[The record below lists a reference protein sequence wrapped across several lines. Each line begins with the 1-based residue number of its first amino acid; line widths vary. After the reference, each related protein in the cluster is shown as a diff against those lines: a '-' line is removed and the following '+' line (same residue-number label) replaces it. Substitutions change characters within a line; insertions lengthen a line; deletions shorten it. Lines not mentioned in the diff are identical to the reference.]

1 MGGFPSPA
9 TTYEKPRRSNTN
21 TSITPCS
28 SNCGHTSTSMS
39 GSSLPGRTHSTHCA
53 EKQMGAHPHRTHA
66 LGGIAFL
73 SHRSARHQPPYAG
86 DSGTREPLSAT
97 LGSRGL
103 SDRTRWWGHFQVLRL
118 GGRVRSHRSRRRP
131 VKWRSGPTCAQVN
144 GLFACKGVGGVG
156 VGRSAGGGVGGVP
169 ILPPVG
175 SRCAWRGVAVS
186 GSVCQ
191 FRVCS
196 CLLGHCTRS
205 VGNAPLLF
213 GCTAT

>member
-1 MGGFPSPA
+1 MA
-9 TTYEKPRRSNTN
+9 TPPPRCQDHRCLGEHIRLTA
-21 TSITPCS
+21 
-28 SNCGHTSTSMS
+28 
-39 GSSLPGRTHSTHCA
+39 R
-53 EKQMGAHPHRTHA
+53 KKRMGAHPHRTHA
-66 LGGIAFL
+66 LGGIASL
-73 SHRSARHQPPYAG
+73 PHRSAHHQPPYAG

-103 SDRTRWWGHFQVLRL
+103 SDRTRWWGHFQVLQL

-156 VGRSAGGGVGGVP
+156 VGRSAGGSVGGVP

-175 SRCAWRGVAVS
+175 PSCAWRGAAVS

-196 CLLGHCTRS
+196 CVLGHCTRS

>member
-1 MGGFPSPA
+1 MTYPSPFVPPRSGRAA
-9 TTYEKPRRSNTN
+9 TGERVTEKLGAAMRAANSTRTNQVCHMNAIVRRTIA
-21 TSITPCS
+21 SIATAIL
-28 SNCGHTSTSMS
+28 SMGLIS
-39 GSSLPGRTHSTHCA
+39 ACAGREQGQNMEQC
-53 EKQMGAHPHRTHA
+53 
-66 LGGIAFL
+66 
-73 SHRSARHQPPYAG
+73 
-86 DSGTREPLSAT
+86 SGTIIDLPSAIWAPVIDGVPFLVVNGAKAT
-97 LGSRGL
+97 VIAGTPQA
-103 SDRTRWWGHFQVLRL
+103 DI
-118 GGRVRSHRSRRRP
+118 RVY
-131 VKWRSGPTCAQVN
+131 WLNGDN

-175 SRCAWRGVAVS
+175 PRCAWRGVAVS